1 MGVRVCDFETT
12 TTEEDCR
19 VWAWAKVDVD
29 TLQETCGT
37 DIEGF
42 MESILNQTQT
52 LYFHNLKFDG
62 NFIVYWLMTH
72 DYQWRSGKDER
83 GKRENLPPRTFTTC
97 ISDMGA
103 WYSITI
109 QSPLGDYD
117 TSYRIEIRDS
127 LKIIPLGVEE
137 IPGAYGLA
145 DEAKG
150 SIDYKAAREKGHVL
164 TPEEKDY
171 VLSDARIVAKA
182 VAILF
187 KNGQNK
193 LTAASNALHDFKK
206 RFSKKD
212 YERLFPALSAED
224 DELIRKTYKGGWT
237 FRKSHLP
244 QPRNRGRFRI

>member
-1 MGVRVCDFETT
+1 MSVRVCDFETT

-29 TLQETCGT
+29 TLQESCGT
-37 DIEGF
+37 DIGSF
-42 MESILNQTQT
+42 MESILTQTQT

-62 NFIVYWLMTH
+62 NFIVYWLMTNG
-72 DYQWRSGKDER
+72 YEWRSGKDER
-83 GKRENLPPRTFTTC
+83 GKREKLPPRTFSTC

-103 WYSITI
+103 WYSIII
-109 QSPLGDYD
+109 QSPLYDYD
-117 TSYRIEIRDS
+117 VSYRIEIRDS

-137 IPGAYGLA
+137 IPKAYGLE

-150 SIDYKAAREKGHVL
+150 SIDYKAAREIGHIL
-164 TPEEKDY
+164 TDEEKDY

-182 VAILF
+182 VGILF

-193 LTAASNALHDFKK
+193 LTAASNALHDFKS
-206 RFSKKD
+206 RFTKKEYD
-212 YERLFPALSAED
+212 RLFPVISAED

-237 FRKSHLP
+237 FRKPNIP
-244 QPRNRGRFRI
+244 Q